1 MTAVDAARVSEALRL
16 ELRRG
21 TLVLAV
27 LAVLVRERNGTE
39 VRKELVEAGLPI
51 EEGALYPMLRRLE
64 EQGLLD
70 SSWRVEQSR
79 KKRFYLATAE
89 GRRVHALLL
98 RDWRHHGGALARLK
112 GLTKDV
118 DD

>member
-1 MTAVDAARVSEALRL
+1 MTAADSSRITEALRL

-27 LAVLVRERNGTE
+27 LAVLERERNGTQ
-39 VRKELVEAGLPI
+39 VRKDLGEAGLNI

-64 EQGLLD
+64 DQGLLA
-70 SSWRVEQSR
+70 SSWRIDQSR

-89 GRRVHALLL
+89 GRRIHAILMH
-98 RDWRHHGGALARLK
+98 DWRHHDDALAKLK
-112 GLTKDV
+112 GLTSDV